1 VSRRTAERAEARTRR
16 RADHWAARRV
26 AATTPGEQARLAWDL
41 VRAQVTALPEPQRAA
56 AWARVAA
63 ALQAVTARDV
73 RSGANFAAPTAVFP
87 RGADP
92 AGRSR
97 VREAVPP
104 AAATYRNH

>member
-1 VSRRTAERAEARTRR
+1 VSRRTAERAEARARR
-16 RADHWAARRV
+16 RADHWAARRA
-26 AATTPGEQARLAWDL
+26 AATTPAEQARLAWDL
-41 VRAQVTALPEPQRAA
+41 IRAQVAALPEPQRTA

-73 RSGANFAAPTAVFP
+73 RSGANFAVPTPVSP

-97 VREAVPP
+97 VREAAPP
-104 AAATYRNH
+104 TAATHRSH